1 MPACDHSAK
10 SGSPKVHLKWRII
23 MKKFVLAAAAV
34 LSLGASAAFAQ
45 SYSHPA
51 PPANTHQT
59 TVNGN

>member
-1 MPACDHSAK
+1 
-10 SGSPKVHLKWRII
+10 